1 MPHRTLLCLTVRCC
15 ASLVHGLA
23 GADPAPANSDG
34 YTALHIAAQMGYVNG
49 VQLLLEAGCSQQ
61 LFNISTARLLAICL
75 MAICLLAICL
85 MAMPLVPTDHLDFLR
100 IVYRP
105 SGLYI
110 DHLDFVLTIW
120 TVYRPSGLFIDFV
133 LGAGAPL
140 DALEA
145 GSKMTPLGIAVEHNI
160 RKVHDK
166 PQDGVRE
173 SERE

>member
-1 MPHRTLLCLTVRCC
+1 MIAASHDACPLLCLSVTAPYGASHCALLCLTVPHCASLWIIIRCCASPYAAVPHRTLLCLTVRCC

-110 DHLDFVLTIW
+110 DHLDCILTIW
-120 TVYRPSGLFIDFV
+120 TVY
-133 LGAGAPL
+133 
-140 DALEA
+140 
-145 GSKMTPLGIAVEHNI
+145 
-160 RKVHDK
+160 
-166 PQDGVRE
+166 
-173 SERE
+173 